1 MREIKAQ
8 TLCREAFRPYGDFMD
23 LLHVKQIEAK
33 PEANNVFA
41 PDLVTL
47 HLDGRMP
54 ASACVARVSECERI
68 ITALEYHQF
77 TCEGILPL
85 DGDIDIFVGPS
96 SFRVDP
102 ATVEAFP
109 RSSGHLCET
118 ESRCT
123 AWPSV
128 CGKHPCGQRSGS
140 AARAY
145 LWQRLYL
152 YHAGRRR
159 PYPHPALRRNR
170 FVNHEPAGDPAYSK
184 KQLRLSRVGAG
195 LPCQAPGG
203 PGRPGFRQTGHRQ
216 SIPVGKPVRSSPW
229 KKLGSDGLFD
239 YYQYEYHC
247 TDTRLGYYF
256 LLKKGEEELIYTENG
271 FLEPGSVDID
281 HDRIGFVHF
290 QFPFING
297 IDVHKKP
304 SWVNSAVFYQIFPER
319 FCNGDPSPRR
329 KLSASGVGSRIG

>member
-102 ATVEAFP
+102 ATVEAFRVLQGTFVKLNP
-109 RSSGHLCET
+109 GVLHGRQFVVNTPAVNVLVLLPERTFGND
-118 ESRCT
+118 CT
-123 AWPSV
+123 FTM
-128 CGKHPCGQRSGS
+128 
-140 AARAY
+140 
-145 LWQRLYL
+145 L
-152 YHAGRRR
+152 
-159 PYPHPALRRNR
+159 
-170 FVNHEPAGDPAYSK
+170 E
-184 KQLRLSRVGAG
+184 
-195 LPCQAPGG
+195 
-203 PGRPGFRQTGHRQ
+203 
-216 SIPVGKPVRSSPW
+216 
-229 KKLGSDGLFD
+229 
-239 YYQYEYHC
+239 
-247 TDTRLGYYF
+247 
-256 LLKKGEEELIYTENG
+256 GE
-271 FLEPGSVDID
+271 
-281 HDRIGFVHF
+281 DRI
-290 QFPFING
+290 
-297 IDVHKKP
+297 
-304 SWVNSAVFYQIFPER
+304 
-319 FCNGDPSPRR
+319 
-329 KLSASGVGSRIG
+329 RILP